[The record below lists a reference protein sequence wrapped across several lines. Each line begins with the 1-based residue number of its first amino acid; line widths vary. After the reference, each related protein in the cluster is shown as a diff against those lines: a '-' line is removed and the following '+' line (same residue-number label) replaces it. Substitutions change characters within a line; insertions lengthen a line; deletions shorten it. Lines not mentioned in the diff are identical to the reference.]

1 MGVFP
6 SVLAAVDDK
15 YVHTTDLFLCVQV
28 SNRTNARIAANPFP
42 GTIRKRNNGCVA
54 PSVPFANGTGEEVG
68 RDCCA
73 CAVGHLDTQEEVCR
87 EDIFVIGRRAIIKM
101 YRPLPMG
108 LRAQGL

>member
-6 SVLAAVDDK
+6 LVLAAVDDK

-28 SNRTNARIAANPFP
+28 SDRTSARIAANPFP

-54 PSVPFANGTGEEVG
+54 PVVPLVNGTGEEVG

-87 EDIFVIGRRAIIKM
+87 EDIFVSGRRAIIKM
-101 YRPLPMG
+101 CACLLLNG
-108 LRAQGL
+108 TDCS